1 MEITLEKIEL
11 VKDRTGVTYA
21 EAKQAL
27 EENDGSVV
35 DAIIDIEETVNAGRK
50 ERSFGDR
57 GRQLFDKLKD
67 LVKKGNVARIKVKRD
82 DDTILN
88 VPVNAGILG
97 IAIAP
102 LASVVAVVAAFGFK
116 CVIEVVKQ
124 DGTII
129 DVSDAVTETVGNVT
143 EKGSEAAE
151 RVKDKASIL
160 YEKGKGKADEY
171 ADKVKDKEFY
181 EKARDKA
188 EDLKDRAEDLAD
200 DLKDKA
206 GDWTAKAGDIADDL
220 KDKAEDFTAKAGDIA
235 DDLKERVE
243 GLRDKADDAAE
254 EVKEE
259 AAEAA
264 EAAEAVAEE
273 GLKTRVRDLFGFQR
287 IKEGVYNGADIDTFP
302 WPMAMMEDLVN
313 WIQNDEAGAP
323 YRDLNWDQEF
333 EEARTGKRAHNRHW
347 TNTQM
352 RKLDELDQY

>member
-35 DAIIDIEETVNAGRK
+35 DAIIDIEETVNAGKK

-57 GRQLFDKLKD
+57 GAALFKKLKE
-67 LVKKGNVARIKVKRD
+67 LVKKGNVAKIQVKKD

-88 VPVNAGILG
+88 VPLNAGILG

-116 CVIEVVKQ
+116 CSIEVIKT

-129 DVSDAVTETVGNVT
+129 DVSDAVSDTVSNVA

-151 RVKDKASIL
+151 KVKGKATEL
-160 YEKGKGKADEY
+160 YEKGKVVADEY
-171 ADKVKDKEFY
+171 TDKIKDSDIY

-188 EDLKDRAEDLAD
+188 DDLKDKAEDLAD

-206 GDWTAKAGDIADDL
+206 DDL
-220 KDKAEDFTAKAGDIA
+220 KDKAEDLADKAK
-235 DDLKERVE
+235 
-243 GLRDKADDAAE
+243 DKADSFRKQAEEEVEEAAEEAEEAVEEAEEAAEEAAE
-254 EVKEE
+254 EVKE
-259 AAEAA
+259 AAED
-264 EAAEAVAEE
+264 EE
-273 GLKTRVRDLFGFQR
+273 
-287 IKEGVYNGADIDTFP
+287 
-302 WPMAMMEDLVN
+302 
-313 WIQNDEAGAP
+313 
-323 YRDLNWDQEF
+323 
-333 EEARTGKRAHNRHW
+333 
-347 TNTQM
+347 
-352 RKLDELDQY
+352 

>member
-35 DAIIDIEETVNAGRK
+35 DAIIDIEETVNAGKK

-57 GRQLFDKLKD
+57 GAALFKKLKE
-67 LVKKGNVARIKVKRD
+67 LVKKGNVAKIQVKKD

-88 VPVNAGILG
+88 VPLNAGILG

-116 CVIEVVKQ
+116 CSIEVIKT

-129 DVSDAVTETVGNVT
+129 DVSDAVSDTVSNVA

-151 RVKDKASIL
+151 KVKGKASEL
-160 YEKGKGKADEY
+160 YEKGKVVADEY
-171 ADKVKDKEFY
+171 TDKIKDSDIY

-188 EDLKDRAEDLAD
+188 DDLKDKAEDLAD

-206 GDWTAKAGDIADDL
+206 DDL
-220 KDKAEDFTAKAGDIA
+220 KDKAEDLADKAK
-235 DDLKERVE
+235 
-243 GLRDKADDAAE
+243 DKADSFRKQAEEEVEEAAEEAEEAVEEAEEAAEEAAE
-254 EVKEE
+254 EVKE
-259 AAEAA
+259 AAED
-264 EAAEAVAEE
+264 EE
-273 GLKTRVRDLFGFQR
+273 
-287 IKEGVYNGADIDTFP
+287 
-302 WPMAMMEDLVN
+302 
-313 WIQNDEAGAP
+313 
-323 YRDLNWDQEF
+323 
-333 EEARTGKRAHNRHW
+333 
-347 TNTQM
+347 
-352 RKLDELDQY
+352 